1 MLKSID
7 IKGLAVVEQLNLE
20 LEPGMTVLTGE
31 TGAGKSILLT
41 AMKLC
46 LGERADANLIRPG
59 VKKADISLD
68 FDINNMPLTQEWLNT
83 NELDDQTDCL
93 IRRTIS
99 EDGRSRAFINGQPV
113 NLKTLQQLS
122 QHLISIHGQ
131 HAHLDLLHPINQ
143 CLLLDN
149 YVASN
154 TALSNCQQLYTQW
167 KRAYNEL
174 LSLTDGN
181 DDNDSEKQL
190 LIYQIQE
197 LEQTDLIHLHY
208 DTLTQEH
215 ALASNASKIIEL
227 AEKQVSTLYEDDN
240 GSIHTQLS
248 RTAHELES
256 LTSLDSSF
264 GTITEQINDAL
275 IQIQEAGVDLRHK
288 VDQQEDD
295 PKTLL
300 DLDNKISKIHELSR
314 KLNVNPSEIKDKY
327 TNLVNRLKTLENR
340 NERLDDLQTE
350 LSALKDNYIQ
360 SAKKLHVQRCK
371 TAKKLSSEITKT
383 LKTLGLPEGNFEI
396 DINYKEQENPTINGF
411 DNVNFLV
418 TTNPGMPASP
428 INKVASG
435 GELSRLS
442 LAIQVVTSQSNTI
455 PTLVFDEV
463 DAGIGGGV
471 AETVGICLRE
481 IAINRQVICVTHL
494 PQVASQGHH
503 HLFISKDKNN
513 GQTSTKINRLSK
525 QTRTEEIAR
534 MLGGVDMSDKT
545 IAHAQEML
553 EKANR

>member
-68 FDINNMPLTQEWLNT
+68 FDINNMPLTYEWLKT
-83 NELDDQTDCL
+83 NELDDQKDCL
-93 IRRTIS
+93 IRRTIG

-143 CLLLDN
+143 CQLLDN
-149 YVASN
+149 YITSN
-154 TALSNCQQLYTQW
+154 TALINCQQLYAQW
-167 KRAYNEL
+167 KHTYNEL

-190 LIYQIQE
+190 LVYQIQE

-208 DTLTQEH
+208 DTLTQDH

-227 AEKQVSTLYEDDN
+227 AEQQVSTLYEDDN
-240 GSIHTQLS
+240 ASIHTQLS
-248 RTAHELES
+248 RTAHELET
-256 LTSLDSSF
+256 LTSLDASF
-264 GTITEQINDAL
+264 TPITEQINDAL
-275 IQIQEAGVDLRHK
+275 IQIQEAGIDLRHK
-288 VDQQEDD
+288 IDQQEDD
-295 PKTLL
+295 PKSLL
-300 DLDNKISKIHELSR
+300 DLDDKISKIHELSR

-327 TNLVNRLKTLENR
+327 THLVNRLKTLENR

-350 LSALKDNYIQ
+350 LSELKNNYKQ
-360 SAKKLHVQRCK
+360 SAKKLHVQRCE
-371 TAKKLSSEITKT
+371 TAKKLSKDITKT
-383 LKTLGLPEGNFEI
+383 LKTLE
-396 DINYKEQENPTINGF
+396 ENPALNGF

-428 INKVASG
+428 ISKVASG

-471 AETVGICLRE
+471 AETVGICLRD
-481 IAINRQVICVTHL
+481 IATNRQVICVTHL
-494 PQVASQGHH
+494 PQVASQGHQ
-503 HLFISKDKNN
+503 HLFISKNKSN
-513 GQTSTKINRLSK
+513 GQTSTKINRLT
-525 QTRTEEIAR
+525 QQIRTEEIAR

-553 EKANR
+553 ENANR

>member
-93 IRRTIS
+93 IRRTIG

-167 KRAYNEL
+167 KHAYNEL

-208 DTLTQEH
+208 DTLTQDH

-227 AEKQVSTLYEDDN
+227 AEKQVSALYEDDN

-327 TNLVNRLKTLENR
+327 TNLVNRLNTLENR

-350 LSALKDNYIQ
+350 LSALKDNYVQ

-371 TAKKLSSEITKT
+371 TAQKLSREITKT
-383 LKTLGLPEGNFEI
+383 LKTLGLPEGHFEI